1 MLTYHALLSLKPP
14 SGGFLLPGGNM
25 VRAMIVV
32 VVVAA
37 VFGLTAWLAYRYETR
52 QPKPTKEP

>member
-1 MLTYHALLSLKPP
+1 
-14 SGGFLLPGGNM
+14 M

-37 VFGLTAWLAYRYETR
+37 VFGLTSWLAYRYETR

>member
-1 MLTYHALLSLKPP
+1 
-14 SGGFLLPGGNM
+14 M

-32 VVVAA
+32 VVVAV

-52 QPKPTKEP
+52 QPKQTKEP